1 MKNTPSYKVPIFTD
15 DFFKN
20 KNIYISKHNRFANYP
35 THTHTFLE
43 MNYMLSGQATEHV
56 GKTEIK
62 LHQGDILILDVGT
75 THSIDALSAEDIM
88 INIIFR
94 NDIDFSMSNIQ
105 RLGQYNSIISKFL
118 LANDHLNK
126 YLIYRSNHTEGQVQ
140 STANAIIKEYFH
152 PQKLSDLLIDSYLRT
167 LIILLSRN
175 TDLHSSVTIKKQM
188 SNLVLYMLKEI
199 SKHPQTCSLNSLAQ
213 KTNYNRSYLGNLFK
227 KEVGDTFSDALTDQ
241 RLLDAYNLL
250 LSTNLSISEIIE
262 KVGISNKTFFYK
274 KFKNKFNEMP
284 NDVRTAGN
292 KIMQ

>member
-1 MKNTPSYKVPIFTD
+1 
-15 DFFKN
+15 
-20 KNIYISKHNRFANYP
+20 
-35 THTHTFLE
+35 
-43 MNYMLSGQATEHV
+43 
-56 GKTEIK
+56 
-62 LHQGDILILDVGT
+62 
-75 THSIDALSAEDIM
+75 M